1 METNRL
7 IGHPMS
13 QYLNLPKSA
22 DACRVRLRVL
32 ADEMVS
38 IRTDIVIADIRRQ
51 DARRALDAQ
60 SFQQARGALQARQNE
75 VAELK
80 AQLKTFS
87 AKGTARA
94 GREGFRDALIEVVRL
109 HCDEPL
115 WAHLVSQARDLSQAR
130 GASHG

>member
-1 METNRL
+1 M
-7 IGHPMS
+7 G

-22 DACRVRLRVL
+22 DACQVRLRVL
-32 ADEMVS
+32 ADEIVS

-51 DARRALDAQ
+51 GARRALDAQ

-80 AQLKTFS
+80 AHLKTLN

-115 WAHLVSQARDLSQAR
+115 
-130 GASHG
+130 

>member
-1 METNRL
+1 VGEFGLDYFAEDIERGEQKQFFEAQL
-7 IGHPMS
+7 KIARDFD
-13 QYLNLPKSA
+13 LP
-22 DACRVRLRVL
+22 VVL
-32 ADEMVS
+32 H
-38 IRTDIVIADIRRQ
+38 
-51 DARRALDAQ
+51 ARRALDAQ

-115 WAHLVSQARDLSQAR
+115 WAHLVNQARDLSQAR